1 MMLEPVRAA
10 IHATIA
16 DNPANLKGEEIARR
30 MMISRSTL
38 YGYGE
43 SDSDGGVR
51 NSIPLDRLL
60 QFTLVT
66 EDGRALTALCA
77 LADYAAIRLPAGVA
91 ASAEPAALKALYG
104 FSKFMETHAHALLD
118 GRIEGAELA
127 DIEKRADAA
136 QRAIAQV
143 VALARLLREAGRRK

>member
-10 IHATIA
+10 INAAIS
-16 DNPANLKGEEIARR
+16 DNPAKLKGESIARR
-30 MMISRSTL
+30 MLVSPSTL

-43 SDSDGGVR
+43 NGPDGDAR
-51 NSIPLDRLL
+51 KTIPLERFL
-60 QFTLVT
+60 QFTLLT
-66 EDGRALTALCA
+66 EDGRPLSELCR
-77 LADYAAIRLPAGVA
+77 LAGYAAIRLPERAVPG
-91 ASAEPAALKALYG
+91 AEPAALKALYD

-118 GRIEGAELA
+118 NLVEADELA

-143 VALARLLREAGRRK
+143 VALARQQREAGKRR